1 MALIQG
7 FNYKCLVDRK
17 TDIGFAIICEDEEVF
32 LHAKEAHELEI
43 GQMIDVF
50 LYMDAY
56 KRLAATMDKPII
68 KVGQKGFLE
77 VMSIEENLGIFLNNG
92 INKHVLLSKD
102 DLPLNK
108 SYWPKVGDS
117 VYIEL
122 KVKARLYVELAIP
135 NPPYE
140 KLEVLKHYD
149 GQINGFH
156 KEGMRFITE
165 HLTPVFIHESQY
177 DKRLPIG
184 TKLSLKVIHES
195 NKGYTGTLL
204 QAKETKRLTDA
215 DVIMAYLEAHDTIP
229 LDASSASESIEEM
242 FQMSRKAFKRALGYL
257 YKMRK
262 ITFVDGQTKL
272 IKD

>member
-77 VMSIEENLGIFLNNG
+77 VMSIEDNLGIFLNNG

-108 SYWPKVGDS
+108 SYWPKVGDN
-117 VYIEL
+117 VYVEL

-135 NPPYE
+135 NPPYD
-140 KLEVLKHYD
+140 KLDVLKYYD

-165 HLTPVFIHESQY
+165 NLTPVFIHESQY
-177 DKRLPIG
+177 DQRLPIG

-195 NKGYTGTLL
+195 SKGYTGTLL
-204 QAKETKRLTDA
+204 QAKETKRLSDA
-215 DVIMAYLEAHDTIP
+215 DIILAYLETHDMMA
-229 LDASSASESIEEM
+229 LDGTSPSELIEEK

-257 YKMRK
+257 YKTRK
-262 ITFVDGQTKL
+262 IMFVDGQTKR

>member
-7 FNYKCLVDRK
+7 YNYTCLVDRK
-17 TDIGFAIICEDEEVF
+17 TDIGYAIICEDEEVF
-32 LHAKEAHELEI
+32 LHAKEAHDLEI

-68 KVGQKGFLE
+68 QVGQKGFLD
-77 VMSIEENLGIFLNNG
+77 VMSVEVNLGIFLHNG

-102 DLPLNK
+102 DLPINT
-108 SYWPKVGDS
+108 SYWPKVGDR
-117 VYIEL
+117 VYVEL
-122 KVKARLYVELAIP
+122 KVKTRLYTELAIP

-140 KLEVLKHYD
+140 KLEVLKYYD

-156 KEGMRFITE
+156 KDGMRFITE
-165 HLTPVFIHESQY
+165 QGTPVFIHESQY
-177 DKRLPIG
+177 EKRLPIG
-184 TKLSLKVIHES
+184 TKLSLKIIHES
-195 NKGYTGTLL
+195 LKGYTGTLL
-204 QAKETKRLTDA
+204 EAKETKRLSDA
-215 DVIMAYLEAHDTIP
+215 DIILAYLEQNGMMS
-229 LDASSASESIEEM
+229 LDASSPAERIEQT

-257 YKMRK
+257 YKIRK